1 VNPHAHTGGAGT
13 AAGALAAL
21 AAVTATA
28 GLLAEPAAEPQ
39 PVGGRGRR

>member
-1 VNPHAHTGGAGT
+1 MNPHAHTGRAC
-13 AAGALAAL
+13 AAAAALAAL

-39 PVGGRGRR
+39 PVGGGGR